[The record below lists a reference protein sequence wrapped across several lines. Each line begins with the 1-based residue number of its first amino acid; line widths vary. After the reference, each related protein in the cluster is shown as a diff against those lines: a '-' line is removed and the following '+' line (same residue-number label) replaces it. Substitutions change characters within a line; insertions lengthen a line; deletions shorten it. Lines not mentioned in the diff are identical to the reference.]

1 MKFFIFTCLL
11 AVALAKHNMEHRSS
25 SEDSVNISQEKFK
38 QEKYVVIPT
47 SKESICSTSCEE
59 ATRNINE
66 MESAKFPIEV
76 YSSSS
81 SSEESAKFPTE
92 REEKEVEEKHHL
104 KQLNKINQ
112 FYEKLNFL
120 QYLQALRQPR
130 IVLTPWDQ
138 TKTGDSPFIPIVNTE
153 QLFTSEEIPKKTV
166 DMESTEVVTEKT
178 ELTEEEKNYLK
189 LLYYEKFTLPQY
201 FKIVRQHQ
209 TTMDP
214 RSHRKTN
221 SYQIIPV
228 LRYF

>member
-1 MKFFIFTCLL
+1 
-11 AVALAKHNMEHRSS
+11 
-25 SEDSVNISQEKFK
+25 
-38 QEKYVVIPT
+38 
-47 SKESICSTSCEE
+47 
-59 ATRNINE
+59 
-66 MESAKFPIEV
+66 V

-138 TKTGDSPFIPIVNTE
+138 TKTGDSPFIPIV
-153 QLFTSEEIPKKTV
+153 EIPKKTV